1 MRKDLLEEERMGFD
15 VVDEGCASGA
25 KIRVIG
31 VGGAGCNALNNMV
44 EHGLKGVEFIA
55 VNTDRQSLNGCREGI
70 KRLQIGEKVTGGL
83 GAGSNPEVGKRAAE
97 ESEAEIIK
105 ILEGAD
111 MVFVT
116 AGMGGG
122 TGTGAAPVIAGIA
135 KQMGI
140 LTVAVVTKPFWWE
153 MKPRILNAERGI
165 QVLQDNVD
173 AMIVIQNDRVVDN
186 EISMIDA
193 FKRVDDVLRQGVQGI
208 TDIINLPG
216 YINADFNDIK
226 SILINN
232 RGMALMAIAEA
243 SGENRSEEVVKKAL
257 DNPLLENKDIR
268 GAKGILYNV
277 TSGKD
282 FKIAEWQRI
291 GELIKEEVGDD
302 ASLIFGWVLDE
313 EMKDSI
319 RLTIIAT
326 GFNNDARN
334 GGFEVARARGRD
346 PEERVSILEDSLNDA
361 HQRLGRASFGTV
373 EDYASDGEV
382 RIPKFLKL
390 FDKKAGKV

>member
-1 MRKDLLEEERMGFD
+1 MREDVERKEAFE
-15 VVDEGCASGA
+15 VVDDTCHSGA
-25 KIRVIG
+25 KIKVIG

-55 VNTDRQSLNGCREGI
+55 VNTDKQALNNCRGGI
-70 KRLQIGEKVTGGL
+70 KRLQIGEKITGGL
-83 GAGSNPEVGKRAAE
+83 GAGSNPEVGRKAAE

-153 MKPRILNAERGI
+153 MKPRILNAEKGI
-165 QVLQDNVD
+165 EMLQDNVD
-173 AMIVIQNDRVVDN
+173 AMIVIQNDRVVN
-186 EISMIDA
+186 EELSMIQA
-193 FKRVDDVLRQGVQGI
+193 FKKVDDVLRQGVQGI

-226 SILINN
+226 SILTNN

-243 SGENRSEEVVKKAL
+243 SGENRSEEVVRRAL
-257 DNPLLENKDIR
+257 DNPLLENKDIK

-277 TSGKD
+277 TSSEN
-282 FKIAEWQRI
+282 FKISEWQRI
-291 GELIKEEVGDD
+291 GELIKEEVGTE
-302 ASLIFGWVLDE
+302 ASLIFGWVLDP
-313 EMKDSI
+313 EMGDNI

-326 GFNNDARN
+326 GFSN
-334 GGFEVARARGRD
+334 EVQAVKRERPSYDKELIFKSDLESSERIINPRPCD
-346 PEERVSILEDSLNDA
+346 EESPL
-361 HQRLGRASFGTV
+361 
-373 EDYASDGEV
+373 SDIK
-382 RIPKFLKL
+382 IPGLLSNIEKL
-390 FDKKAGKV
+390 TSR